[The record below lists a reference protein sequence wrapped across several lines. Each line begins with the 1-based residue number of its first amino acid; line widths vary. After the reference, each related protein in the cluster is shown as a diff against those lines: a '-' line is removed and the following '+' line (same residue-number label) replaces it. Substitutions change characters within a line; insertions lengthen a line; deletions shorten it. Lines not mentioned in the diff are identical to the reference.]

1 MKVIILAGG
10 RGTRLAEETGTIPK
24 PMVKVGEKPILWHIM
39 ESYARYG
46 HNDFLIATGYLSEVI
61 DDWVS
66 RLKEPWTVETLFTG
80 LETQTGGRIKQ
91 CLENSREETVMAT
104 YGDGLANVDISALIS
119 FHNRHSFK
127 ATLTAVKPPAR
138 FGVVEIQ
145 DERVAYFGEK
155 QQSEVHWINGG
166 FFVLE
171 RSVLDFISSPHEP
184 FETEALPRLASKGF
198 LGAFRHQG
206 FWKPMD
212 TLREK
217 QEYDLLAKLKTP
229 PWQSPNCDPL

>member
-24 PMVKVGEKPILWHIM
+24 PMVTVGGKPILWHIM
-39 ESYARYG
+39 NTYANYG
-46 HNDFLIATGYLSEVI
+46 HKDFLIATGYLSEVI
-61 DDWVS
+61 DNWVS
-66 RLKEPWTVETLFTG
+66 QLSEPWSVDTLFTG

-91 CLENSREETVMAT
+91 CLENSQDKTVMVT
-104 YGDGLANVDISALIS
+104 YGDGLANVDISKLIS
-119 FHNRHSFK
+119 FHQAHAFT

-145 DERVAYFGEK
+145 DDQVAYFGEK
-155 QQSEVHWINGG
+155 SPSEMNWINGG

-171 RSVLDFISSPHEP
+171 RRVLEYISSPDEP
-184 FETEALPRLASKGF
+184 FETGALPRLVTKGS
-198 LGAFRHQG
+198 LGAYRHDG

-217 QEYDLLAKLKTP
+217 QEFDLLARLEIP
-229 PWQSPNCDPL
+229 PWCSRH